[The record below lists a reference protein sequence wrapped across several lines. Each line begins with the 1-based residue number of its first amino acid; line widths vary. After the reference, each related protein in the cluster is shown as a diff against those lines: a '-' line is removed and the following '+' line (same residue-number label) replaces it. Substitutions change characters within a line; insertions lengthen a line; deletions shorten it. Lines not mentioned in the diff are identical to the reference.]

1 MSSSALSPDP
11 RSSAMPLRARNAFQG
26 EHVVY
31 FYQES
36 DSLLDSLTDFIGSAL
51 GAGNAA
57 VIIATKVHLDGLQ
70 QRLKACGLDS
80 QVAGRQGR
88 YLALD
93 ASALLSQIM
102 VDGMP
107 DEERFAETVGKAI
120 GRISAALKGPRPEL
134 VAFGEMVALLWTE
147 GKIEAAI
154 RLEQLW
160 NELAKKYSFSLRCA
174 YLMATCQ
181 GEKNIQPLV
190 RICAEHSAALFED
203 GHKFQRSGEGKVALH
218 RTEERFRLL
227 VDAVQDYAIFML
239 DVQGHVSSW
248 NTGAQRIKGY
258 AVSEII
264 GKHFSVFYPEE
275 DLRAGK
281 PAREL
286 EVAAREGRFEDEG
299 WRLRKDGSRFW
310 ANVIISA
317 IRDESGELIG
327 FGKVTRDFT
336 ERISANEILRKEIAE
351 RTEAQR
357 KLHDSEKSLRQL
369 SLRLLQTQ
377 DEERRRI
384 GRDLHDSVGQ
394 YLVGLK
400 MKVDSLESSAQRSQ
414 PRDSSEL
421 AECSQLIEEAI
432 SEVRTISYLLYPPML
447 EELGLKSA
455 VPWYLEGFTKRSG
468 IKTTFD
474 VSPDFDRVPGDLEL
488 ALFRVLQESLTNV
501 HRHSGSSTAI
511 VRLLTKDQAVI
522 LQVVDEGK
530 GTQSKNLED
539 RAQEWMGT
547 FGVGLRGM
555 NERLRQLGGTLE
567 LSSTREGTTV
577 SATLP
582 LPNASPEGHL
592 EK

>member
-1 MSSSALSPDP
+1 MTTSALSPDP
-11 RSSAMPLRARNAFQG
+11 RNLPLQQYVISAPQG
-26 EHVVY
+26 EHLVY

-36 DSLLDSLTDFIGSAL
+36 DSLLEALSDFIGSAL

-57 VIIATKVHLDGLQ
+57 IIIATKVHVDGLQ
-70 QRLKACGLDS
+70 QRLQARGLDTQKAS
-80 QVAGRQGR
+80 RQGR
-88 YLALD
+88 YVALD
-93 ASALLSQIM
+93 ASELLSKIM
-102 VDGMP
+102 VNGMP
-107 DEERFAETVGKAI
+107 DEDRFVESVGGAI
-120 GRISAALKGPRPEL
+120 ARITAALKSPRPEIA
-134 VAFGEMVALLWTE
+134 AFGEMVALLWTE

-174 YLMATCQ
+174 YPMAGCH
-181 GEKNIQPLV
+181 GEKNIQPLA
-190 RICAEHSAALFED
+190 RICAEHSAALFQD
-203 GHKFQRSGEGKVALH
+203 GDTFLKSSDGKIALR

-248 NTGAQRIKGY
+248 NTGAERIKGY
-258 AVSEII
+258 TVSEII

-281 PAREL
+281 PEREL
-286 EVAAREGRFEDEG
+286 VIAAKEGRFEDEG

-317 IRDESGELIG
+317 IRDESGQLIG
-327 FGKVTRDFT
+327 FGKVTRDYT
-336 ERISANEILRKEIAE
+336 ERIKVNEVLRKEVAE

-357 KLHDSEKSLRQL
+357 KLHDSERSLRQL

-400 MKVDSLESSAQRSQ
+400 MKVDSLKSAAVRSQ
-414 PRDSSEL
+414 RGDSSEL

-468 IKTTFD
+468 IKTSFE
-474 VSPDFDRVPGDLEL
+474 VSPEFDRIPGDLEL

-511 VRLLTKDQAVI
+511 VRLLTKDQAII
-522 LQVVDEGK
+522 LQVIDEGK
-530 GTQSKNLED
+530 GTRSKNLED
-539 RAQEWMGT
+539 RAQDWMGT

-555 NERLRQLGGTLE
+555 NERLRQLGGSLE
-567 LSSTREGTTV
+567 LSSTGEGTTV
-577 SATLP
+577 TATLP
-582 LPNASPEGHL
+582 LPDARVDGQQ

>member
-1 MSSSALSPDP
+1 L
-11 RSSAMPLRARNAFQG
+11 PLQQYVVTAPHG
-26 EHVVY
+26 EHLVY

-36 DSLLDSLTDFIGSAL
+36 DSLLEALSDFIGSAL

-57 VIIATKVHLDGLQ
+57 IIIATKVHVDGLQ
-70 QRLKACGLDS
+70 QRLQARGLDTQKAS
-80 QVAGRQGR
+80 RQGR
-88 YLALD
+88 YVALD
-93 ASALLSQIM
+93 ASELLSKIM
-102 VDGMP
+102 VNGMP
-107 DEERFAETVGKAI
+107 DEDRFVESVGGAI
-120 GRISAALKGPRPEL
+120 ARITAALKSPRPEIA
-134 VAFGEMVALLWTE
+134 AFGEMVALLWTE

-160 NELAKKYSFSLRCA
+160 NGLAKKYSFSLRCA
-174 YLMATCQ
+174 YPMAGCH

-190 RICAEHSAALFED
+190 RICAEHSVALFQD
-203 GHKFQRSGEGKVALH
+203 GDTFLKSRDGKIALR

-248 NTGAQRIKGY
+248 NTGAERIKGY
-258 AVSEII
+258 TVSEII

-281 PAREL
+281 PEREL
-286 EVAAREGRFEDEG
+286 VVAAKEGRFEDEG

-317 IRDESGELIG
+317 IRDESGQLIG
-327 FGKVTRDFT
+327 FGKVTRDYT
-336 ERISANEILRKEIAE
+336 ERIKVNEVLRKEVAE

-357 KLHDSEKSLRQL
+357 KLHDSERSLRQL

-400 MKVDSLESSAQRSQ
+400 MKVDSLKSAAVRSQ
-414 PRDSSEL
+414 RGDSSEL

-432 SEVRTISYLLYPPML
+432 AEVRTISYLLYPPML

-468 IKTTFD
+468 IKTSFE
-474 VSPDFDRVPGDLEL
+474 VSPEFDRIPGDLEL

-522 LQVVDEGK
+522 LQVIDEGK
-530 GTQSKNLED
+530 GTRSKNLED
-539 RAQEWMGT
+539 RAQDWMGT

-555 NERLRQLGGTLE
+555 DERLRQLGGSLE
-567 LSSTREGTTV
+567 LSSTGEGTTV
-577 SATLP
+577 TATLP
-582 LPNASPEGHL
+582 LPDARVDGQQ

>member
-1 MSSSALSPDP
+1 MTTSALRPNP
-11 RSSAMPLRARNAFQG
+11 RSLPLQQYVNSAPHG
-26 EHVVY
+26 EHLVY

-36 DSLLDSLTDFIGSAL
+36 DSLLEALGDFIGSAL

-57 VIIATKVHLDGLQ
+57 IIIATKVHVEGLQ
-70 QRLKACGLDS
+70 QRLQARGLDTQRAS
-80 QVAGRQGR
+80 RQGR
-88 YLALD
+88 YVALD
-93 ASALLSQIM
+93 ASELLSKIM
-102 VDGMP
+102 VNGMP
-107 DEERFAETVGKAI
+107 DEDRFVESVGAAIARITV
-120 GRISAALKGPRPEL
+120 ALKSPRPEIA
-134 VAFGEMVALLWTE
+134 AFGEMVALLWTE

-160 NELAKKYSFSLRCA
+160 NELRKKYSFSLRCA
-174 YLMATCQ
+174 YPIAGCH
-181 GEKNIQPLV
+181 GEKSIEPLA
-190 RICAEHSAALFED
+190 RICAEHSIALFQD
-203 GHKFQRSGEGKVALH
+203 GDTFLKSSNGKIALRH
-218 RTEERFRLL
+218 MEERFRLL

-248 NTGAQRIKGY
+248 NTGAERIKGY

-281 PAREL
+281 PEREL
-286 EVAAREGRFEDEG
+286 EIAAKEGRFEDEG

-327 FGKVTRDFT
+327 FGKVTRDYT
-336 ERISANEILRKEIAE
+336 ERIKVSEVLRKEVAE

-400 MKVDSLESSAQRSQ
+400 MKVDSLKSAAVRSQ
-414 PRDSSEL
+414 RGDSSEL

-468 IKTTFD
+468 IKTAFE
-474 VSPDFDRVPGDLEL
+474 VSPEFDRIHSDLEL
-488 ALFRVLQESLTNV
+488 ALFRALQESLTNV

-511 VRLLTKDQAVI
+511 VRLLTMNRAVV
-522 LQVVDEGK
+522 LQVIDEGK
-530 GTQSKNLED
+530 GTQSKKLQD
-539 RAQEWMGT
+539 RAQDWMGT

-555 NERLRQLGGTLE
+555 NERLRQLGGSLE
-567 LSSTREGTTV
+567 LSSTAEGTTV
-577 SATLP
+577 TATLP
-582 LPNASPEGHL
+582 LPDAREDGQQ